1 MNVQLTTI
9 ENELSEVE
17 QSKANQIRQTFEP
30 MTKVIEEFEGM
41 YLSVITES
49 QKGITIGVIAKAK
62 ELRLAIAKVRIKTEK
77 VRKLQKSEILTMG
90 RAIDGVA
97 NILKWAI
104 NDKEKALKEIE
115 EYFENQEIARKIT
128 LKLDREGLLSQYVEN
143 VEHYNLVDMHE
154 DVFNPF
160 LESMKKIYFA
170 EKQAEED
177 AEKKRIKEEKER
189 QDAIALKEEQ
199 EAKERAKL
207 KAENDKLRA
216 ENIKREQE
224 VVAERKAKQ
233 LESDKLKAISKAKED
248 KLRAELKAK
257 EKIESDR
264 VEAGLKAKQEAEDKA
279 QAELALGDSDKIK
292 NLVLD
297 IINLKTKYTF
307 KSNKHKRIYRLVG
320 GLLDTLVLSIEQ

>member
-1 MNVQLTTI
+1 MNVQLTNI

-17 QSKANQIRQTFEP
+17 QSKANQIRQTFNP

-41 YLSVITES
+41 YLSIIAES

-77 VRKLQKSEILTMG
+77 VRKLQKSEILIMG

-104 NDKEKALKEIE
+104 NDKENALKEIE
-115 EYFENQEIARKIT
+115 EYFENQEVARKTT
-128 LKLDREGLLSQYVEN
+128 LRLNRENLLAQYVEN
-143 VEHYNLVDMHE
+143 VDYYNLVDMHE
-154 DVFNPF
+154 DVFNSF

-177 AEKKRIKEEKER
+177 AEIKRIKEEKER

-199 EAKERAKL
+199 NAKERAKL

-224 VVAERKAKQ
+224 MVAERKAKQ
-233 LESDKLKAISKAKED
+233 LESDKLN
-248 KLRAELKAK
+248 AELKAK

-264 VEAGLKAKQEAEDKA
+264 VLAETKAKADAEAII
-279 QAELALGDSDKIK
+279 QAELSKGDSEKI
-292 NLVLD
+292 LSLIDD
-297 IINLKTKYTF
+297 IENLKSKYSF
-307 KSNKHKRIYRLVG
+307 KSKANKDMYKNVS
-320 GLLDTLVLSIEQ
+320 LLMDKVISHIQK

>member
-1 MNVQLTTI
+1 MNVQLTNI

-17 QSKANQIRQTFEP
+17 QSKANQIRQTFNP

-41 YLSVITES
+41 YLSIIAES

-77 VRKLQKSEILTMG
+77 VRKLQKSEILIMG

-104 NDKEKALKEIE
+104 NDKENALKEIE
-115 EYFENQEIARKIT
+115 EYFENQEVARKTT
-128 LKLDREGLLSQYVEN
+128 LQLNRETLLAQYVEN
-143 VEHYNLVDMHE
+143 VDYYNLVDMHE
-154 DVFNPF
+154 DVFNSF

-177 AEKKRIKEEKER
+177 AEIKRIKEEKER

-199 EAKERAKL
+199 KAKERAKL

-224 VVAERKAKQ
+224 MVAERKAKQ
-233 LESDKLKAISKAKED
+233 LESDKLKA
-248 KLRAELKAK
+248 ELKAK

-264 VEAGLKAKQEAEDKA
+264 VLAETKAKADAEAII
-279 QAELALGDSDKIK
+279 QAELSKGDSEKI
-292 NLVLD
+292 LSLIDD
-297 IINLKTKYTF
+297 IENLKSKYSF
-307 KSNKHKRIYRLVG
+307 KSKANKDMYKNVS
-320 GLLDTLVLSIEQ
+320 LLMDKVISHIQK